1 MNSKIRRKSIAKT
14 RLATV
19 VALAGTILCAL
30 PTGASAQRPKRPSM
44 PDGAML
50 LGEGYKY
57 PEGPMTSPDG
67 TLYFSESRGT
77 RVHRRVGDAFELF
90 YDGPEG
96 CNGLA
101 WGPDGNVYACGGAGA
116 VILKITPSGESSVFV
131 DAVDGSP
138 LNAPNDLTFDSHGNL
153 FFTNPLGL
161 GKNYDSSAQ
170 ASLVRVRP
178 DGSAAV
184 VATDAQ
190 YPNGV
195 GVSPDGRWLYVNDL
209 LGKSRVLRYP
219 LDENG
224 ELGEM
229 ETIIEFGRGM
239 PDGLA
244 IAASG
249 NLYVCLNLSAK
260 IVKLS
265 PGGEVLG
272 EIEFPRGSGVTNACF
287 GGADMKTL
295 YVTLGNKGKVYGV
308 PVDEPGM
315 KMY

>member
-1 MNSKIRRKSIAKT
+1 MKLNVWRKRIANT
-14 RLATV
+14 W
-19 VALAGTILCAL
+19 LAGVAAVAGMILCAIA
-30 PTGASAQRPKRPSM
+30 TDASAQRPKRPSL
-44 PDGAML
+44 PDGAVL

-57 PEGPMTSPDG
+57 PEGPMVAPDG

-77 RVHRRVGDAFELF
+77 KVHRRASDEFDLF

-116 VILKITPSGESSVFV
+116 VILKITPSGEASVFV
-131 DAVDGSP
+131 DKVDGAP
-138 LNAPNDLTFDSHGNL
+138 LNAPNDLAFDSHGNL

-161 GKNYDSSAQ
+161 GADGETSAV

-224 ELGEM
+224 DLGEM
-229 ETIIEFGRGM
+229 ETMIEFGRGM

-244 IAASG
+244 VAASG
-249 NLYVCLNLSAK
+249 NIYVCLNLSAK

-265 PGGEVLG
+265 PSGEVLG

-295 YVTLGNKGKVYGV
+295 YVTLGNKGTVYGV
-308 PVDEPGM
+308 PIDEPGM
-315 KMY
+315 KLY